1 MKTEINKTVILF
13 SIFSVILI
21 LYLLITIGNLIISQ
35 LVIDAGAL
43 WKTMWDSS
51 VLKSIWISFSASF
64 VSTAIAFLF
73 GTPLAYFL
81 ARKNFPGKNFIES
94 LIDVPVIIPHTVAG
108 IALISVFGYNGLI
121 GSPLEE
127 IGIRFVDAF
136 PGIVVAML
144 FVSIPFYINHV
155 REGFESIDPKLENV
169 ARTLGESEWGTFRTI
184 TLPLAYRDVLAG
196 SIMSWARGISEF
208 GAVILIT
215 YYPMIAPVLIFE
227 RFRSFGLGASRPIAV
242 VLILVSIL
250 IFVILRYLSRGWSL
264 YAKD

>member
-1 MKTEINKTVILF
+1 MKKEFNKTVIVF
-13 SIFSVILI
+13 TILSF
-21 LYLLITIGNLIISQ
+21 LLISYIIITIGNMVITQLIIDPST
-35 LVIDAGAL
+35 LID
-43 WKTMWDSS
+43 TITDSN
-51 VLKSIWISFSASF
+51 VLTSIGISFSASF
-64 VSTAIAFLF
+64 VSTLIAFLM

-81 ARKNFPGKNFIES
+81 ARKDFYGKGFIES
-94 LIDVPVIIPHTVAG
+94 LIDLPVLIPHTVAG

-121 GSPLEE
+121 GAPLNKL
-127 IGIRFVDAF
+127 GFRFVDAF

-144 FVSIPFYINHV
+144 FVSIPFYVNHV
-155 REGFESIDPKLENV
+155 REGFESVNPKLENV
-169 ARTLGESEWGTFRTI
+169 ARSLGENEWGAFRKI

-196 SIMSWARGISEF
+196 GIMSWARGISEF

-250 IFVILRYLSRGWSL
+250 IFLVLRYLSRGWSI

>member
-1 MKTEINKTVILF
+1 MKTEFNKTVISFFILSF
-13 SIFSVILI
+13 ILI
-21 LYLLITIGNLIISQ
+21 SFLVLTIGDMIITQ
-35 LVIDAGAL
+35 IVVAPNDLV
-43 WKTMWDSS
+43 KTVFDSS
-51 VLKSIWISFSASF
+51 VLNSIWISFSASF

-81 ARKNFPGKNFIES
+81 ARKNFIGKGFIES

-108 IALISVFGYNGLI
+108 IALLSVFGYNGLI
-121 GSPLEE
+121 GAPLSEL
-127 IGIRFVDAF
+127 GFKFVDAF

-144 FVSIPFYINHV
+144 FVSIPYFVNHV

-169 ARTLGESEWGTFRTI
+169 ARSLGESEWGAFRKI
-184 TLPLAYRDVLAG
+184 TLPLAYRDILAG
-196 SIMSWARGISEF
+196 GIMSWARGISEF

-227 RFRSFGLGASRPIAV
+227 RFRSFGLGSSRPIAV

-250 IFVILRYLSRGWSL
+250 IFVILRYLSRGWSI
-264 YAKD
+264 YAND